1 VKSYKSSYK
10 GGLFTSIIELYIEI
24 KEKKEK
30 DDREALYKAKKK
42 LTITMNRA
50 KN

>member
-1 VKSYKSSYK
+1 M
-10 GGLFTSIIELYIEI
+10 EI

-30 DDREALYKAKKK
+30 DDREALRKAKKK
-42 LTITMNRA
+42 LATAVNRA

>member
-1 VKSYKSSYK
+1 VKSYKSLHK
-10 GGLFTSIIELYIEI
+10 GGLSTSIIELRIEI

-30 DDREALYKAKKK
+30 DDREALCKAKKK
-42 LTITMNRA
+42 LAITVNRA